1 MLIKKLLKNL
11 QDKYILNEG
20 EDIKIPEFKRSDVV
34 RRNIIFS
41 GKVQKVGFR
50 YELYLIATKL
60 KLTGWVKNRDDGK
73 VEAEIQG
80 ERDKIEFLKTYM
92 CSLKRIKVTDIK
104 EVDIPVK
111 DEEKEF
117 ITVY

>member
-11 QDKYILNEG
+11 QDKYILS
-20 EDIKIPEFKRSDVV
+20 EDEEINFPEFKRRDFV
-34 RRNIIFS
+34 RKHIIFS

-50 YELYLIATKL
+50 YELYLIAIKL

-80 ERDKIEFLKTYM
+80 ERDKIEFLETYM
-92 CSLKRIKVTDIK
+92 CSLKRIQVTDIK

-117 ITVY
+117 IAVY